1 MSQGGQTINSDHSDL
16 DPTVRY
22 LTIESVVDPGDKG
35 ADGEQGDAH
44 IVQLAAT

>member
-1 MSQGGQTINSDHSDL
+1 MSQGGQTINSDHSDP

-22 LTIESVVDPGDKG
+22 LTIESVVDPGDKR
-35 ADGEQGDAH
+35 ADGEQGDTH